1 MNNAWTTAATNLQ
14 GRLNNYHHGQLKADL
29 HSLLQIATLFD
40 SITSSPGLGVAAWAK
55 ALKTRIKDIL
65 SGAFINSPAQGA
77 SAVEVPKAPEEVTE
91 LYGKT
96 QKEIAK
102 RPPLGSRW
110 QGQKPQRKI
119 VLDRAT
125 NDLYEDGLS
134 VSHELGDLK
143 EQAITSWLRY
153 FPRGGEVWVDPDG
166 ASMAYVRGIARMVGW
181 FGPEPDVGE
190 DEVRGF
196 VIPRDYEFTGEDI
209 RDIDSGKFL
218 TRNSIDSVE
227 EIIDALSKHLEPDNR
242 ISITDYGD
250 IFTQGSDGVF
260 RKITRAHKN
269 TWFEG
274 QLPG

>member
-1 MNNAWTTAATNLQ
+1 
-14 GRLNNYHHGQLKADL
+14 
-29 HSLLQIATLFD
+29 
-40 SITSSPGLGVAAWAK
+40 
-55 ALKTRIKDIL
+55 L

-77 SAVEVPKAPEEVTE
+77 LAVEVPKAPEVVTE
-91 LYGKT
+91 LYDKT

-110 QGQKPQRKI
+110 RGQKPQRKI

-166 ASMAYVRGIARMVGW
+166 ASMAYVKGIARMVGW
-181 FGPEPDVGE
+181 FGPEPEVGQ

-196 VIPRDYEFTGEDI
+196 VIPRDYEFTGKDI
-209 RDIDSGKFL
+209 KDIGSGKFL
-218 TRNSIDSVE
+218 TGNSIDSVE
-227 EIIDALSKHLEPDNR
+227 EIIEVLARSLVQNDR

-250 IFTQGSDGVF
+250 IFKPESDGTA
-260 RKITRAHKN
+260 KTITRVHKN

-274 QLPG
+274 HLPG